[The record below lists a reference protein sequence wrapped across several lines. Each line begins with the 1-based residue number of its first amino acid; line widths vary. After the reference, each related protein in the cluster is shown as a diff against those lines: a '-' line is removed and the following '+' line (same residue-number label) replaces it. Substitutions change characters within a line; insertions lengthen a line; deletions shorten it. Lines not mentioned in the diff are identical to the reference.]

1 MTELLRKLAKA
12 SESADPVK
20 RLTALEAL
28 RLEAQ
33 REQDQVLT
41 ELRPSEIAAA
51 LNISGAAATY
61 RRQHAKGRL
70 TR

>member
-1 MTELLRKLAKA
+1 MTDLLRKLVKA

-20 RLTALEAL
+20 RLTVLEAI

-33 REQDQVLT
+33 KEQDQVLT

-51 LNISGAAATY
+51 LNISRAAATY
-61 RRQHAKGRL
+61 RRQHAEGRL